1 MINLLLFELKQIQK
15 NLSLLYRYL
24 SFLILTQTQL

>member
-1 MINLLLFELKQIQK
+1 MINLLLFELKQIQT
-15 NLSLLYRYL
+15 NLPLLYRYL